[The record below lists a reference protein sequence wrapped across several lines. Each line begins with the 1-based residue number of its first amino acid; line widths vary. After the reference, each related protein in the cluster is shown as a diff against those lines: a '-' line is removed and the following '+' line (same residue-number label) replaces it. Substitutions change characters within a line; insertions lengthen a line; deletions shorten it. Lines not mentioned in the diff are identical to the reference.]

1 MSLFGTVQ
9 RVWMERS
16 AKGKSYADLAEG
28 LERDRPLV
36 AEKFRGAK
44 DSARNREAACH
55 IIGIERWGQR
65 RLRTLLGEPLV
76 LDEYDGYRPDT
87 SRTMAELADDFERA
101 RQESLAL
108 VQTLQA
114 QGVPLTQT
122 VVHNESGP
130 MSVGAWLAYLR
141 SHARRER
148 VRIR

>member
-1 MSLFGTVQ
+1 MTLFGTIQ

-16 AKGKSYADLAEG
+16 AKGKSYAELAQE

-36 AEKFRGAK
+36 AERFRGAA
-44 DSARNREAACH
+44 DSPRNREAACH

-76 LDEYDGYRPDT
+76 MDEYDGYRPDT
-87 SRTMAELADDFERA
+87 SRTMAELAEDFEQT
-101 RQESLAL
+101 RQESLTL
-108 VQTLQA
+108 LQTLQA

-122 VVHNESGP
+122 VAHNESGP

-141 SHARRER
+141 SHASRER
-148 VRIR
+148 VRVR